1 MIKEA
6 EEKEILKNF
15 EALKK
20 SCINYPSEELKGL
33 DKAFDLARNIYGDK
47 RHQTGELKIIQSLKV
62 ARIVSH
68 EIGLRQIS
76 VIAAMLHDVIDSVD
90 EDFPENIAQ
99 EFEKNIAAIIRGF
112 KKISGFH
119 SEKVSLQSENFR
131 SLYLNTVED
140 IRIIFIK
147 MAHRLYDMRIYKKL
161 PAKLKKWYL
170 DDVRYLYIPIAH
182 RLGLYRI
189 KAELEDFEF
198 QYSNPDEYR
207 QIEMKLNESRDEQEK
222 YIRRFIGPIRKVLEQ
237 DEINFELKSRTKTIT
252 SIKRKMEKQG
262 VDLDQ
267 VYDLFAIRVII
278 KDTLNDEEYKF
289 VEDYENYIREH
300 GDPRAERKL
309 MKKISGNG
317 SSNENEDD
325 YLEELTIEKEIQ
337 REKLQEFEAKRKR
350 YLDLMHREKTAC
362 WKTYSLITNIYSPN
376 PKRLRDWISAPKASG
391 YESLHTT
398 VLGPDNKYVE
408 VQIRTKRMDDH
419 AETGSAAHWRYKES
433 AYGKD
438 VGIWMNDIRNVL
450 ENMGAQI
457 LDDGTTAKIV
467 GDAEKI
473 YVFTPEG
480 DLRELRNGATVLDFA
495 FDIHTGI
502 GSQCAGGKVNDKV
515 VPIRHKLK
523 NGDKVEIITSKKQK
537 PNIDWL
543 KYVVTSK
550 AKNRINRAVRE
561 EKFKEAENG
570 RETLIRKF
578 KNWKLDLNDKNISKM
593 IKYYN
598 LQKPVD
604 LFFNVAIGKIDVQD
618 IRQIFQ
624 NLELDDSNTDP
635 ASPNFE
641 LTEEIIESQ
650 SEKDHGYIVIDTG
663 IETGISNLNY
673 SLAKCCNPIAGDKI
687 FGFITVNKGIK
698 IHRADCPNAKQL
710 LKNYPYRKI
719 ETRWK
724 ETRSTQFFITNLKI
738 IGSDRIG
745 LINDITKIISNDLKV
760 NMKDIRFETKGS
772 VFEGVIKVQIRD
784 VEHLGFLKQKL
795 LKVKGVDKVVRFD

>member
-1 MIKEA
+1 MNRPGKEA
-6 EEKEILKNF
+6 EEKEILKHF
-15 EALKK
+15 EVLKTACANCPPDEQEKLERAFNVAK
-20 SCINYPSEELKGL
+20 SVYR
-33 DKAFDLARNIYGDK
+33 DQRNE
-47 RHQTGELKIIQSLKV
+47 TGELRIIQSLKV
-62 ARIVSH
+62 ARIVAE
-68 EIGLRQIS
+68 EIGLKQVS
-76 VIAAMLHDVIDSVD
+76 VIAALFHDMIDHAD
-90 EDFPENIAQ
+90 QEFPENVEK
-99 EFEKNIAAIIRGF
+99 EFSEVITTIVRGF

-119 SEKVSLQSENFR
+119 SEKVSLHSENFR

-147 MAHRLYDMRIYKKL
+147 MAHRLYDMRNYQLL
-161 PAKLKKWYL
+161 PEKLKTWFL

-189 KAELEDFEF
+189 KAELEDFEL

-207 QIEMKLNESRDEQEK
+207 QIAFKLNESRDEMEK
-222 YIRRFIGPIRKVLEQ
+222 YIKRFISPIRKVLEQ
-237 DEINFELKSRTKTIT
+237 EQMQFELKSRTKTIS

-267 VYDLFAIRVII
+267 VYDLFAIRII
-278 KDTLNDEEYKF
+278 ITDTLNKEEFEF
-289 VEDYENYIREH
+289 VEAYEKYLNEH
-300 GDPRAERKL
+300 GDPRSERKL
-309 MKKISGNG
+309 KMEISGNG
-317 SSNENEDD
+317 TENE
-325 YLEELTIEKEIQ
+325 EEFHDELAIEKEIQ
-337 REKLQEFEAKRKR
+337 REKIQEFEAKRKQ

-408 VQIRTKRMDDH
+408 IQIRTKRMDEH
-419 AETGSAAHWRYKES
+419 AETGNAAHWRYKES

-438 VGIWMNDIRNVL
+438 VGSWMNDIRNVL
-450 ENMGAQI
+450 ENMGADK
-457 LDDGTTAKIV
+457 LDDGTTSKIV
-467 GDAEKI
+467 SGSDKI
-473 YVFTPEG
+473 YVFTPQG

-495 FDIHTGI
+495 FDIHTGV
-502 GSQCAGGKVNDKV
+502 GTKCAGGKINDKV
-515 VPIRHKLK
+515 VPIRHKLY
-523 NGDKVEIITSKKQK
+523 NGDRVEIITSKKQK

-543 KYVVTSK
+543 NYVVTSK
-550 AKNRINRAVRE
+550 AKGRINRALRE
-561 EKFKEAENG
+561 EKFKEAESG
-570 RETLIRKF
+570 KETLTRKF
-578 KNWKLDLNDKNISKM
+578 KNWKIDFNDRNISSI

-604 LFFNVAIGKIDVQD
+604 LFFNIAIGKINILE
-618 IRQIFQ
+618 IREIFQ
-624 NLELDDSNTDP
+624 TLEIDDRKTDP

-650 SEKDHGYIVIDTG
+650 SEKDHGYIM
-663 IETGISNLNY
+663 IEAGVSDLNY

-698 IHRADCPNAKQL
+698 IHRTDCPNAKQL
-710 LKNYPYRKI
+710 LKHYPYRKI

-738 IGSDRIG
+738 VGSDRLGI
-745 LINDITKIISNDLKV
+745 INDITKIISNDLKV

-795 LKVKGVDKVVRFD
+795 LKVKGVDKVIRFD